1 MDIATKKLINKFIS
15 GKRLNN
21 DEFSQIDK
29 LLNDLNYRGEI
40 IQHLER
46 NWQESQDETV
56 NLQFEQIKKEINRS
70 QFKSGLTR
78 LLTTISKAAAVLFI
92 PLLAATLFYY
102 FSQQEPSNFLTLY
115 TQKGEVTNIILPD
128 STKVWLN
135 VDTKL
140 SYPADFGAKSRKLK
154 LTGEAYFEVTKNKRL
169 PFEVTSGDI
178 TTTALGTQFLVSAY
192 PEVKVIKSSLLE
204 GSVEIEISDDKNRK
218 ILAPGQ
224 QLIFDKQNAS
234 VSIGNFNENYELSW
248 KNKELVFQLT
258 PFDDVINELEKWY
271 DIKILYDQESFKTET
286 LTVRFEKYETLEN
299 VLKVMSKVNEFNY
312 SIENK
317 QIKIKKRN
325 L

>member
-102 FSQQEPSNFLTLY
+102 FSQQEPSDFLTLY

-224 QLIFDKQNAS
+224 QLIFDKQNAL